1 MANFIAL
8 IVEDDALQRTFLADL
23 LKGRDLEVIECTT
36 AEAAELVLATA
47 GRELKVVVT
56 DVNLDG
62 EMSGVQL
69 AEFAKQTYPRLNVIV
84 LSGREAVNL
93 PLGTCFLRKPC
104 TAGELL
110 RAVFG

>member
-1 MANFIAL
+1 
-8 IVEDDALQRTFLADL
+8 
-23 LKGRDLEVIECTT
+23 
-36 AEAAELVLATA
+36 VLATA